1 MARRR
6 RREASIPP
14 VAVGERYLQW
24 RYGWLGRML
33 LMVEPDTVAAGT
45 HARIA
50 ERKRA
55 LDRRGGPIAPCL
67 AELEGFIAEQGLA
80 EAAERFV
87 GARMRDRERN
97 GRDDLSDQ
105 HAAYVG
111 EPR

>member
-6 RREASIPP
+6 RQEASPPP
-14 VAVGERYLQW
+14 VEADDRYLEW
-24 RYGWLGRML
+24 RYSWLGRML
-33 LMVEPDTVAAGT
+33 LTCEPDSSAAGA
-45 HARIA
+45 HARIG
-50 ERKRA
+50 RKKEEIE
-55 LDRRGGPIAPCL
+55 RRGGPISRRLP
-67 AELEGFIAEQGLA
+67 ELEGFIAEQGLA